1 VGSDVQLRP
10 GTASTV
16 VALKAAGTNTF
27 NYNYPNTNSQFD
39 TDLQNLS
46 AELMAKRLKP
56 EEWVAKAKQLATK
69 AKSS

>member
-1 VGSDVQLRP
+1 MRP

-16 VALKAAGTNTF
+16 TALTAAGNNTF

-46 AELMAKRLKP
+46 AELMAKRLTP
-56 EEWVAKAKQLATK
+56 AQWIAKAKQAAQK
-69 AKSS
+69 AKKG